1 MQKNSKNNPPIW
13 KHDDTK
19 YPDWNPLGNVYK
31 SAQVTLRIS
40 DRMILKFLKI
50 LKMRQPHL
58 FQHPRASSGT
68 IKRQIEGIA
77 RYYYIPEH
85 DHRVIGL
92 WIPVG
97 RNRVSKIMHKY
108 YDKLFEPAP
117 KK

>member
-1 MQKNSKNNPPIW
+1 MTTHPLPAGIRKILTVPASKMTTSFLITP
-13 KHDDTK
+13 
-19 YPDWNPLGNVYK
+19 
-31 SAQVTLRIS
+31 AR
-40 DRMILKFLKI
+40 LKFLKI